1 VTQTDRAHGIET
13 RPAGTGARDPES
25 SPRTAP
31 ARRTLADREGALA
44 RLFLLPTAV
53 YIIGLVAFPFVLAIL
68 FSFSDVT
75 TGNPSLDFVG
85 LSQWR
90 TILDSRVFWTSLRN
104 TITFTVISM
113 GLIVVIAHI
122 LATVLTKDFKGKW
135 LVRFCVLLP
144 WTTPVSLAA
153 VSWLW
158 LLNSIFSPID
168 WVLRWLGLLESNLYY
183 LGRPVLAMGSII
195 AVHVWRIVPLATVII
210 MAGHMAIPNEIDD
223 AAEVDGAGFWRK
235 LREITIPLTL
245 PITAVAVLFGA
256 ILTFADMTVV
266 FILTKGGPTQATQVL
281 SSWAFFKGIEGGDLA
296 QGAAVALFLFP
307 LLLAA
312 AIAILRSVRRTEVL

>member
-1 VTQTDRAHGIET
+1 MSVG
-13 RPAGTGARDPES
+13 
-25 SPRTAP
+25 AP
-31 ARRTLADREGALA
+31 ARDQRHPAETARRTFADREDLLA
-44 RLFLLPTAV
+44 KLFLLPTVA
-53 YIIGLVAFPFVLAIL
+53 YIIGLVAFPFFLAIL

-75 TGNPSLDFVG
+75 TGNPSLDLVG
-85 LSQWR
+85 LRQWR
-90 TILDSRVFWTSLRN
+90 TILSSSVFWTSFWN
-104 TITFTVISM
+104 TIIFTGISM
-113 GLIVVIAHI
+113 VLIVLIAHI
-122 LATVLTKDFKGKW
+122 LATVLVKDFRGKW

-168 WVLRWLGLLESNLYY
+168 WVLRWFGFIDANMYY

-195 AVHVWRIVPLATVII
+195 AVHVWRIVPVATVII
-210 MAGHMAIPNEIDD
+210 MAGLMAIPSDIND
-223 AAEVDGAGFWRK
+223 AVEVDGAGFWRK
-235 LREITIPLTL
+235 LREISIPLTL

-266 FILTKGGPTQATQVL
+266 YILTRGGPTQSTQVL

-312 AIAILRSVRRTEVL
+312 AIAILRAVRHREVM

>member
-1 VTQTDRAHGIET
+1 MTQTDRADGVGT
-13 RPAGTGARDPES
+13 APAGTLARDPDAT
-25 SPRTAP
+25 PRSAQP
-31 ARRTLADREGALA
+31 RRRLADREGVLA
-44 RLFLLPTAV
+44 KLFLLPTVV
-53 YIIGLVAFPFVLAIL
+53 YIVGLVAFPFILAIL

-85 LSQWR
+85 FRQWR
-90 TILDSRVFWTSLRN
+90 TILGSRVFWTSFRN

-113 GLIVVIAHI
+113 ALIVVIAHI
-122 LATVLTKDFKGKW
+122 LATVLVKDFKGKW

-168 WVLRWLGLLESNLYY
+168 WVLRWFGLIEANMYY
-183 LGRPVLAMGSII
+183 LGRPVLAMASII

-210 MAGHMAIPNEIDD
+210 MAGHMAIPHEIDD

-312 AIAILRSVRRTEVL
+312 AVAILRAVRRTEVM

>member
-1 VTQTDRAHGIET
+1 MTQTDRSGGVGLAT
-13 RPAGTGARDPES
+13 AGTAARDPDPT
-25 SPRTAP
+25 PRSAP
-31 ARRTLADREGALA
+31 PKRRLADREGALA
-44 RLFLLPTAV
+44 KLFLLPTVV

-90 TILDSRVFWTSLRN
+90 TIFDSKVFWTSLRN

-113 GLIVVIAHI
+113 ALIVVIAHI

-168 WVLRWLGLLESNLYY
+168 WVLRWFGLLETNLYY
-183 LGRPVLAMGSII
+183 LGRPVLAMGSVI

>member
-1 VTQTDRAHGIET
+1 
-13 RPAGTGARDPES
+13 
-25 SPRTAP
+25 
-31 ARRTLADREGALA
+31 LAK
-44 RLFLLPTAV
+44 LFLLPTVV

-85 LSQWR
+85 FEQWR
-90 TILDSRVFWTSLRN
+90 TIFGSRVFRTALIN
-104 TITFTVISM
+104 TIMFTVISM
-113 GLIVVIAHI
+113 ALIVVISHI

-168 WVLRWLGLLESNLYY
+168 WVLRWFGLLETNLFY

-210 MAGHMAIPNEIDD
+210 MAGRLAIPDEIDD
-223 AAEVDGAGFWRK
+223 AAEIDGAGFWRK

-312 AIAILRSVRRTEVL
+312 AILILRAVRRTEVL

>member
-1 VTQTDRAHGIET
+1 MSVDAPGLARPRPPATAT
-13 RPAGTGARDPES
+13 RK
-25 SPRTAP
+25 
-31 ARRTLADREGALA
+31 LADRDDLLA

-53 YIIGLVAFPFVLAIL
+53 YIIGLVAFPFFLAIA

-85 LSQWR
+85 LRQWN
-90 TILDSRVFWTSLRN
+90 TILSSRIFWVAFRN

-113 GLIVVIAHI
+113 VLIVLIAHV
-122 LATVLTKDFKGKW
+122 LATVLVKDFKGKW
-135 LVRFCVLLP
+135 FVRFCVLLP

-158 LLNSIFSPID
+158 LLNSIFSPFD
-168 WVLRWLGLLESNLYY
+168 WVLRWLGLIEANMYY

-195 AVHVWRIVPLATVII
+195 AVHVWRIVPVATVII
-210 MAGHMAIPNEIDD
+210 MAGMMAIPSDIKD
-223 AAEVDGAGFWRK
+223 AAEVDGASFWRK
-235 LREITIPLTL
+235 LWEIDIPLSF

-266 FILTKGGPTQATQVL
+266 FILTRGGPTQSTQVL

-296 QGAAVALFLFP
+296 QGAAIALFLFP

-312 AIAILRSVRRTEVL
+312 AIAILRAVRRREVM

>member
-1 VTQTDRAHGIET
+1 VSVEAPTLDQRREA
-13 RPAGTGARDPES
+13 
-25 SPRTAP
+25 AP
-31 ARRTLADREGALA
+31 AKRRLADREDVLA

-53 YIIGLVAFPFVLAIL
+53 YIIGLVAFPFFLAII

-85 LSQWR
+85 LRQWR
-90 TILDSRVFWTSLRN
+90 TILSSRVFWTSLWN
-104 TITFTVISM
+104 TIMFTTISVV
-113 GLIVVIAHI
+113 LIVVIAHV
-122 LATVLTKDFKGKW
+122 LATLLTKDFKGKW
-135 LVRFCVLLP
+135 IVRFCILLP
-144 WTTPVSLAA
+144 WVTPVSLAA

-168 WVLRWLGLLESNLYY
+168 WVLRWFGFIDGNMYY
-183 LGRPVLAMGSII
+183 LGRPGLAMGSVI
-195 AVHVWRIVPLATVII
+195 AVHVWRIVPVATVII
-210 MAGHMAIPNEIDD
+210 MAGMMAIPSDITD

-235 LREITIPLTL
+235 LWEINIPLTL
-245 PITAVAVLFGA
+245 PISAVAVLFGA

-266 FILTKGGPTQATQVL
+266 FILTRGGPTQSTQVL

-312 AIAILRSVRRTEVL
+312 AIAILQAVRRREVL

>member
-1 VTQTDRAHGIET
+1 MSVE
-13 RPAGTGARDPES
+13 
-25 SPRTAP
+25 AP
-31 ARRTLADREGALA
+31 AWDRTQEATLGKRKLADREDLLA
-44 RLFLLPTAV
+44 KLFLLPTVV
-53 YIIGLVAFPFVLAIL
+53 YIIGLVAFPFFLAIL

-75 TGNPSLDFVG
+75 TGNPSFDFVG
-85 LSQWR
+85 LRQWR
-90 TILDSRVFWTSLRN
+90 TILSSRVFWTSFWN
-104 TITFTVISM
+104 TIMFTGISM
-113 GLIVVIAHI
+113 VLIVLIAHT
-122 LATVLTKDFKGKW
+122 LASLLVKDFKGKW
-135 LVRFCVLLP
+135 IVRFCVLLP

-168 WVLRWLGLLESNLYY
+168 WVLRWFGFIEGNMYY
-183 LGRPVLAMGSII
+183 LGRPLLAMGSVI
-195 AVHVWRIVPLATVII
+195 AVHVWRIVPVATVIV
-210 MAGHMAIPNEIDD
+210 MAGMMAIPSDISD
-223 AAEVDGAGFWRK
+223 AVEVDGASFWRK
-235 LREITIPLTL
+235 LWEITLPLTL

-266 FILTKGGPTQATQVL
+266 FILTRGGPTQSTQVL

-312 AIAILRSVRRTEVL
+312 AIAILRAVRHREVL

>member
-1 VTQTDRAHGIET
+1 MSVEAPVLDQ
-13 RPAGTGARDPES
+13 RP
-25 SPRTAP
+25 P
-31 ARRTLADREGALA
+31 ALPAKRKLADRDDWLA
-44 RLFLLPTAV
+44 KLFLLPTAV

-75 TGNPSLDFVG
+75 TGNPSFDFVA
-85 LSQWR
+85 LRQWR
-90 TILDSRVFWTSLRN
+90 TILGSRVFWTSFWN
-104 TITFTVISM
+104 TIIFTAISM
-113 GLIVVIAHI
+113 VLIVLIAHV
-122 LATVLTKDFKGKW
+122 LANLLVKDFKGKW
-135 LVRFCVLLP
+135 FVRFCVLLP

-168 WVLRWLGLLESNLYY
+168 WVLRWFGLIESNLYY

-195 AVHVWRIVPLATVII
+195 AVHVWRIVPLATVIV
-210 MAGHMAIPNEIDD
+210 MAGMMAIPSDIKD
-223 AAEVDGAGFWRK
+223 AVQVDGAGFWRK
-235 LREITIPLTL
+235 LWEIDIPLTL

-256 ILTFADMTVV
+256 ILTFTDMTVV
-266 FILTKGGPTQATQVL
+266 FILTRGGPTQSTQVL

-296 QGAAVALFLFP
+296 QGAAIALFLFP

-312 AIAILRSVRRTEVL
+312 AVAILSAVRRREVM

>member
-1 VTQTDRAHGIET
+1 
-13 RPAGTGARDPES
+13 
-25 SPRTAP
+25 
-31 ARRTLADREGALA
+31 
-44 RLFLLPTAV
+44 LLPTVV
-53 YIIGLVAFPFVLAIL
+53 YIVGLVAFPFVLAIL

-75 TGNPSLDFVG
+75 TGNPDLDFVG
-85 LSQWR
+85 LRQWR
-90 TILDSRVFWTSLRN
+90 TILSSEVFWTSFRN

-113 GLIVVIAHI
+113 TLIVVISHV
-122 LATVLTKDFKGKW
+122 LATVLVKDFKGKW
-135 LVRFCVLLP
+135 IVRFCVLLP
-144 WTTPVSLAA
+144 WTTPVALSS

-168 WVLRWLGLLESNLYY
+168 WVLRWFGLIESNMYY
-183 LGRPVLAMGSII
+183 LGRPVLAMASII
-195 AVHVWRIVPLATVII
+195 AVHTWRIVPVATVII
-210 MAGHMAIPNEIDD
+210 MAGYMAIPGEINDS
-223 AAEVDGAGFWRK
+223 AEIDGAGFWRK

-266 FILTKGGPTQATQVL
+266 FILTRGGPTQATQVL

-312 AIAILRSVRRTEVL
+312 AIAILRAVRRSEVM